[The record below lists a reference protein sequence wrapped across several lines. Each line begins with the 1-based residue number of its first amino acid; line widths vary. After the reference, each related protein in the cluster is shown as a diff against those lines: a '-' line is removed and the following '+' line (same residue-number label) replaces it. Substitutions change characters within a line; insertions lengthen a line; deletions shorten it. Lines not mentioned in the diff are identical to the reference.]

1 MPPNLRKACVHRK
14 AKQESDFLCWPK
26 PGAIIYSASRLINA
40 SPASDAWN
48 MGDPN
53 FNAEN
58 CEPLAPSAS
67 VPPPSPFR
75 WLFGIGALFS
85 PFVVMALFI
94 IATREWIIV
103 DTQWDYLGGALSVA
117 TGLFC
122 VWRLPI
128 PRLSRALIS
137 VIYTPIL
144 GYLLIGFSLGFVM
157 RRYNVWL

>member
-1 MPPNLRKACVHRK
+1 M
-14 AKQESDFLCWPK
+14 DFLCSPK
-26 PGAIIYSASRLINA
+26 PGAVICGASCLISAS
-40 SPASDAWN
+40 SASDAWN
-48 MGDPN
+48 MGDQTHDFWEPDCTHAPTN

-58 CEPLAPSAS
+58 DEPLASSAS
-67 VPPPSPFR
+67 VLPPSPFR

-103 DTQWDYLGGALSVA
+103 DTLWDFLGWALSVA

-122 VWRLPI
+122 VWWLPI
-128 PRLSRALIS
+128 PRISRALIS

-157 RRYNVWL
+157 QRYNVWL